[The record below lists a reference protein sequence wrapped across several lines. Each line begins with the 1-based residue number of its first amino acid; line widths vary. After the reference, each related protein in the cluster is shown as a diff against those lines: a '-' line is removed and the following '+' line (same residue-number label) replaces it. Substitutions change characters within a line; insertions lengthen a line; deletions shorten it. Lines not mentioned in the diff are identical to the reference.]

1 MLHKKEEGMEIKK
14 IYFIILGIILLLILG
29 YFLGA
34 KITALIGSVLALFGW
49 RTRIMLEKIEQEIEK
64 EKKIS
69 DQVKKN
75 INDRKKRDEDLSN
88 RLNNFFNMFLIL
100 ILCSA
105 LLSWPTLADN
115 SQPPPLDKL
124 IIPDDY
130 DTFVEMYKE
139 IVIIALEYQKL
150 YREAEADNEILLKS
164 IENLQKLIE
173 AQQEIIDRYLRNDLK
188 LSAGLNIVP
197 MNLQNSGII
206 LSLEYEF

>member
-1 MLHKKEEGMEIKK
+1 MEIKK

-34 KITALIGSVLALFGW
+34 KITALISSVLALFGW
-49 RTRIMLEKIEQEIEK
+49 RTRIMLEEIEQEIEK

-75 INDRKKRDEDLSN
+75 REERLKKHKELQDMMN
-88 RLNNFFNMFLIL
+88 RFFGIFLIFAVL
-100 ILCSA
+100 SVAA
-105 LLSWPTLADN
+105 LAGE
-115 SQPPPLDKL
+115 PPPDLYISDNYEEL
-124 IIPDDY
+124 
-130 DTFVEMYKE
+130 VEMYKE
-139 IVIIALEYQKL
+139 AVLLAIEYQQL
-150 YREAEADNEILLKS
+150 YLEAEADNEILLKS